1 MPGYIRILKKEVEFM
16 SDVLLSYIG
25 EQIRTIRKVKK
36 LSIEDVAYDINIGIN
51 YLSQVERG
59 QRNPSIKILCRI
71 ASALDVS
78 PGSFLPNA
86 RRADV
91 KDSYINLVIKIL
103 SGLKP
108 KNRKAVLRILKE
120 TVAQIEKL

>member
-1 MPGYIRILKKEVEFM
+1 MT
-16 SDVLLSYIG
+16 DVLLSYIG
-25 EQIRTIRKVKK
+25 EQIRVIRKAKK

-59 QRNPSIKILCRI
+59 QRNPSIKVLCKI
-71 ASALDVS
+71 AAALDVS
-78 PGSFLPNA
+78 PASFLPKA
-86 RRADV
+86 RRVDV

-103 SGLKP
+103 SDLEP

-120 TVAQIEKL
+120 TVTQIGKI